1 MTQIVGPEL
10 SERVSQLSNKLI
22 SQNLLVDVLDLE
34 DCLGYYLPIE
44 SNKGQ
49 DQARDMARIVGNAS
63 RTINSPPAG

>member
-1 MTQIVGPEL
+1 
-10 SERVSQLSNKLI
+10 
-22 SQNLLVDVLDLE
+22 VLDLE

-63 RTINSPPAG
+63 RTINSPPAGWFRRPERL